1 MNKSRFV
8 LLSAFALLGF
18 ATLLRAQGTGGGC
31 VDSRSPHGYPYARR
45 FCRHVLRFVRA
56 EEVASPRRQ
65 EVMQPVPSPLIMRRM
80 SQCASTGFF
89 LQHFDSPIGDE
100 VVELQRTGSLP
111 AGFYA
116 GLVLVLVA
124 AGSLSLSSLWQ
135 RMFHLWAT
143 DPLRSIGAVFSL
155 VACVG
160 VLAAWRRL
168 GWIMN
173 GTFFRF
179 RW

>member
-18 ATLLRAQGTGGGC
+18 ATLLRAQGT
-31 VDSRSPHGYPYARR
+31 VVVASIPPKPHGYPYARR

-65 EVMQPVPSPLIMRRM
+65 EVMPTG
-80 SQCASTGFF
+80 SQSLDHEADVSVCLKLAFSSNIST
-89 LQHFDSPIGDE
+89 LPIGDE

-155 VACVG
+155 VA
-160 VLAAWRRL
+160 AWACWL
-168 GWIMN
+168 PGA
-173 GTFFRF
+173 GSAGL
-179 RW
+179 